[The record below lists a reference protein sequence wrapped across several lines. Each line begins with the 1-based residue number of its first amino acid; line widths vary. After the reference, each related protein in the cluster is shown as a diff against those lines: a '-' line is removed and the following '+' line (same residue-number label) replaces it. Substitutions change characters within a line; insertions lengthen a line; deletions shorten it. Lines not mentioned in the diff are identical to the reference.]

1 MRVLALRVRAR
12 PCQPACPPCLLAC
25 APALP
30 DLHHHLPD
38 EEGNNATRRRSLSST
53 RSNIARRS
61 THDRVVAHGP
71 AHRSRRACLTC
82 TSASAGPPSSS
93 IDEEGN
99 SARRRSSARHDRYRG
114 DLGTSASS
122 HTGPLTVRA
131 AMRLGHT
138 RSRRRHR
145 PRCLLRAPGGFAP
158 AGLHQLAPF
167 EPATWLGLDQAP

>member
-1 MRVLALRVRAR
+1 MNGGHHVAQVRTDSVV
-12 PCQPACPPCLLAC
+12 C

-30 DLHHHLPD
+30 DLHHHLPG
-38 EEGNNATRRRSLSST
+38 EEGNNATRRRSPSST

-93 IDEEGN
+93 T
-99 SARRRSSARHDRYRG
+99 RRGRQREATLISSIRSTSRRSWHVGVVAHGPAHCVRCYAPWSYALSTTAQTAVLASSARW
-114 DLGTSASS
+114 
-122 HTGPLTVRA
+122 
-131 AMRLGHT
+131 
-138 RSRRRHR
+138 
-145 PRCLLRAPGGFAP
+145 LRAS
-158 AGLHQLAPF
+158 GLHQLAPF